1 MGARDRRSGQDVR
14 SGHGGVRSLAI
25 ASAGVAAV
33 AVARRRYL
41 QWGSSAAELAI
52 ALPGDELVPNANIS
66 ATRAISIATTA
77 DAVWPWVAQLGQGR
91 GGFYSY
97 DFLENL
103 VGCDIHSAEQVVPKW
118 QSIAVGDEVRLH
130 PEVGLSVAV
139 LDPGSA
145 LVLRGG
151 IPMGSVEPPYD
162 FTWAF
167 VLHAQENGTTR
178 LVVRERYRY
187 TRWWSGLLVEPVQ
200 LISFVMSER
209 MLRGIKRRAELDRSG
224 LTSPIS
230 KESGRLPSARS

>member
-1 MGARDRRSGQDVR
+1 MGARDRSSGQDVR
-14 SGHGGVRSLAI
+14 SGHAGVRSLAI

-41 QWGSSAAELAI
+41 QWGSSAAELAS

-66 ATRAISIATTA
+66 ATRAISIATIA
-77 DAVWPWVAQLGQGR
+77 DAAWPWVAQLGQGR

-103 VGCDIHSAEQVVPKW
+103 VGCDIHSAEQVVPEW

-130 PEVGLSVAV
+130 PEVSLSVAV

-151 IPMGSVEPPYD
+151 IPMGSVAPPYD

-178 LVVRERYRY
+178 LVVRERYGY

-209 MLRGIKRRAELDRSG
+209 MLRGIKRRAQLS
-224 LTSPIS
+224 SP
-230 KESGRLPSARS
+230 EPTCF